1 MIIIDRRCRYYHLIL
16 VFTCFCLLFF
26 LNYNFPK
33 SISTKNDSSL
43 NQLSS
48 DHLILDCTGDPLTK
62 WCENQIHLC
71 NSSLIIFNKLFVQTN
86 SIILQTKLAKGNRQ
100 GGEDLKNVLNQTE
113 NNEYFHFEKGF
124 IQVIY
129 SCL

>member
-1 MIIIDRRCRYYHLIL
+1 
-16 VFTCFCLLFF
+16 

-48 DHLILDCTGDPLTK
+48 DQLILDCTGDPLTK

-86 SIILQTKLAKGNRQ
+86 SIILQMKLAKGNRQ

-129 SCL
+129 SCLEKAQKFSSSILAFM